1 MTQFEKDLLNACK
14 VDSPKG
20 AYLDINGNKMPTAI
34 YNLIVSRRDVA
45 LYSKGIIP
53 HRGWKITPVK
63 EYFGLKGRPEKC
75 LEQIEALLEEYY
87 GRPEA
92 E

>member
-1 MTQFEKDLLNACK
+1 MTPFEKDLLNACK

-20 AYLDINGNKMPTAI
+20 AYMNINGTEMPTAI
-34 YNLIVSRRDVA
+34 YNLIISRRDLS
-45 LYSKGIIP
+45 LYSKGIKP
-53 HRGWKITPVK
+53 HRRWKITVVK

-75 LEQIEALLEEYY
+75 LEQIEALMEEYY
-87 GRPEA
+87 ERPEA